1 MNLRKKKEL
10 AAKALKVGKH
20 RICFNPENLAEIKE
34 AITKQDIKTL
44 HEEGI
49 ITIKDVHGRKRIV
62 RRHSRRGPGKI
73 KMKIR
78 HRKQDYVKMTRKLR
92 RHLKTLRTSNNIERE
107 LYYTLRKKIKMKAFK
122 NINHFK
128 ESIETMKKADK
139 VVDKSKTKTKPTNK
153 LKEKK

>member
-20 RICFNPENLAEIKE
+20 RICFNQEGLSEIKE

-49 ITIKDVHGRKRIV
+49 ITIKNVHGRKRIV
-62 RRHSRRGPGKI
+62 KRHSRRGPGKI
-73 KMKIR
+73 KMKVR

-92 RHLKTLRTSNNIERE
+92 RHLKSLRTSKDIDRE
-107 LYYTLRKKIKMKAFK
+107 LYYSLRKKIKMKAFK

-128 ESIETMKKADK
+128 ESIDIMKKTDK
-139 VVDKSKTKTKPTNK
+139 VVDKAKTKQTKK
-153 LKEKK
+153 IREKK